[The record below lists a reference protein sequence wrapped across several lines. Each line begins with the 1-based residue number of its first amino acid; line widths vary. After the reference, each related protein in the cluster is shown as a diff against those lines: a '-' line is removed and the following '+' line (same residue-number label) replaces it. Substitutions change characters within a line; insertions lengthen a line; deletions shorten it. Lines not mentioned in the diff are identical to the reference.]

1 MRLTLKPSPDE
12 NKVQHLANALGV
24 DFVIAQLLV
33 QRGIQTFDKRLI
45 FFNVFI

>member
-1 MRLTLKPSPDE
+1 MRWTLKPSPDE

-33 QRGIQTFDKRLI
+33 QRGIQTFDQAKT
-45 FFNVFI
+45 FF